1 MFTDTITV
9 FNYYKDSLKNVTWY
23 PTVIHGVNLL
33 IDKAAIVAK
42 YGAESKD
49 NALLNIPCKHVK
61 NENAKE
67 GELLFHTFVK
77 CKKIIDGESV
87 FAEKE
92 WLPPKEWERQTND
105 KLPETI
111 TFASG
116 TGFDFFMLGEY
127 PTTEPIFDYYDN
139 YKHGFFEEMKEEYD
153 FVFAITSVGVYSAI
167 PHFEITGK

>member
-49 NALLNIPCKHVK
+49 NALLNIHYQTVYGQIMVDDK
-61 NENAKE
+61 
-67 GELLFHTFVK
+67 LY
-77 CKKIIDGESV
+77 
-87 FAEKE
+87 
-92 WLPPKEWERQTND
+92 LPPKEWERQTND
-105 KLPETI
+105 KLAETI

-116 TGFDFFMLGEY
+116 TEFDFFMLGEY
-127 PTTEPIFDYYDN
+127 PEIKPILDEEYRN
-139 YKHGFFEEMKEEYD
+139 GFFEEVKKEYD
-153 FVFAITSVGVYSAI
+153 FVFAITSVGMYSVI